1 VNRIQHGIS
10 LAELLVVVVF
20 LGILLT
26 VGAASYSAFVERARI
41 ARAIADIGE
50 IHIAIQR
57 FLTEEN
63 RGYPATLAELDVE
76 NLVDPWGNPYQ
87 FLVVEG
93 LGNNGAVRKDKD
105 LVPVNQRYDVYSM
118 GPDGRTASPFTSQ
131 LGRDDIVLA
140 ADGTYFGR
148 AEDY

>member
-1 VNRIQHGIS
+1 M
-10 LAELLVVVVF
+10 VVVF